1 MTGWLALGGTLL
13 KGAIKLFQG
22 RQKRQEAAQEIKAR
36 WEIAQTEKFPWF
48 VSAFAAFHIIGPVDY
63 AFYIAL
69 SSAWPI
75 ESPEEMAHVVRTTL
89 DAFPMWWTGAFVTI
103 LLAMMGIR
111 ANGQEKVNQS
121 RAREKEREAEAKA
134 EREKRNRI
142 REEKGETPLPEIDRP
157 GPPGGGP

>member
-1 MTGWLALGGTLL
+1 MTGWLALGSTLL
-13 KGAIKLFQG
+13 KGVVKLFKGKQE
-22 RQKRQEAAQEIKAR
+22 RQKAGQEIKAQ
-36 WEIAQTEKFPWF
+36 WEIVQTEKFPWF
-48 VSAFAAFHIIGPVDY
+48 MSLFAAVHIIGPVDY
-63 AFYIAL
+63 AFYVAL
-69 SSAWPI
+69 KSAQPI
-75 ESPEEMAHVVRTTL
+75 ESPEDMAHVIRTTL

-121 RAREKEREAEAKA
+121 RAREKERSAEEKA

-142 REEKGETPLPEIDRP
+142 REERGESPLPDIDRP